1 MTALRIGVL
10 GTSRIAVPAVIA
22 PAAALGHRVVAVAAR
37 DRGRAETYASTHG
50 IERAHDTY
58 ADLVGDPDINVVY
71 NPLANSLHTPWNL
84 AAVHAGKA
92 VLAEKPIAA
101 NAAEAESL
109 RHAVHRHE
117 TPILEGYHY
126 LFHPITKRVLGLL
139 EAGTLGT
146 LRRIEVV
153 MKMPEPKPGDL
164 RWSLELAGGCVMDVG
179 CYGLHVCRQL
189 GRYAGGPPA
198 VVAARATERFPG
210 VDASCDID
218 LVFPDSASAT
228 IVSSMTAERFEM
240 TLRVLGDLG
249 EVFAHDYLL
258 QYGDDRVEIA
268 TEAAS
273 TTEHHGTVS
282 TYIYQLRAFADHVQN
297 GAPLPIGID
306 DAVTNMRYIDDTY
319 TAAGMSPRGL
329 HVRRT

>member
-1 MTALRIGVL
+1 MTALRIGIL
-10 GTSRIAVPAVIA
+10 GASRIAVPAVIA

-37 DRGRAETYASTHG
+37 DRGRAETYARTHG
-50 IERAHDTY
+50 IERTHNTY
-58 ADLVGDPDINVVY
+58 ADLVRDPDVDVVY

-109 RHAVHRHE
+109 RDAVRRHE

-126 LFHPITKRVLGLL
+126 LFHPITKRVFGLL

-153 MKMPEPKPGDL
+153 MKMPEPKPDDL
-164 RWSLELAGGCVMDVG
+164 RWSLELAGGCVMDLG
-179 CYGLHVCRQL
+179 CYGLHVSRQL
-189 GRYAGGPPA
+189 GRFAGGAPT
-198 VVAARATERFPG
+198 VVAANATERFSG

-218 LVFPDSASAT
+218 LVFPSTASGS
-228 IVSSMTAERFEM
+228 IVSSMIAERYEM
-240 TLRVLGDLG
+240 TLRVIGDLG

-258 QYGDDRVEIA
+258 QYGDDRIA
-268 TEAAS
+268 L
-273 TTEHHGTVS
+273 TTESGTTVEHLGTRS
-282 TYIYQLRAFADHVQN
+282 TYTYQLEAFANHLRH
-297 GAPLPIGID
+297 GAPLPIDID
-306 DAVTNMRYIDDTY
+306 DAVANMHYIDTAY
-319 TAAGMSPRGL
+319 TAAGMSPR
-329 HVRRT
+329 